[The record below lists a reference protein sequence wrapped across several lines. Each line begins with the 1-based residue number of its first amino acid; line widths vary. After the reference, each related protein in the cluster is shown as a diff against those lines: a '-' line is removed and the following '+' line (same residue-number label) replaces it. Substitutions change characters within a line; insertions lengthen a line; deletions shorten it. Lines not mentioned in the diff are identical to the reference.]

1 MMADSAEINSAAALQ
16 VFSAALAIR
25 FRDEKLR
32 ADIEKQNDVP
42 VRKLLAVSQLC
53 SGLSIADM

>member
-16 VFSAALAIR
+16 VFS
-25 FRDEKLR
+25 
-32 ADIEKQNDVP
+32 DIEKQNDAP

>member
-1 MMADSAEINSAAALQ
+1 MARALLQKGAKMMADSAEINSAAALQ

-32 ADIEKQNDVP
+32 MMPRSASCW
-42 VRKLLAVSQLC
+42 R
-53 SGLSIADM
+53 